1 MNLYRFKTFRTSY
14 FFPQLDDSRNFLY
27 QLYTPYG
34 TLSKVYWWLFRHI
47 FIVRWVNKVSDI
59 DSFFSYTKILELMP
73 FGSQVS
79 FNLGTPTKEQ
89 KISMLGEEPDGK
101 RFFAKYSQKP
111 RAIELSKNE
120 IEILEDLKG
129 TGLTPVLYDYQIGE
143 EFCFFRTSYIEGEIN
158 SSLSLNDAIID
169 YAIKISKNHLQ
180 QGNCEGGLM
189 TGLSHGDF
197 TPWNMLILD
206 GQIRLIDWEYAGI
219 KTLGYD
225 LFTFITQV
233 CDLFNHGK
241 SFKDA
246 VTENTQYLNKYFY
259 SYGIM
264 DWTPYLVSFANSKIE
279 YESNRGYSSCAEKYM
294 CLL

>member
-14 FFPQLDDSRNFLY
+14 FFPQLNDSRSFLY
-27 QLYTPYG
+27 RLYSPFG
-34 TLSKVYWWLFRHI
+34 KISRIYWWLFRQ
-47 FIVRWVNKVSDI
+47 FYLVRWLNKVSDI
-59 DSFFSYTKILELMP
+59 DSVFPYTKIMGLMP
-73 FGSQVS
+73 SGSRVS
-79 FNLGTPTKEQ
+79 FNMGTPSDEQ
-89 KISMLGEEPDGK
+89 KISMLGEEADGK

-111 RAIELSKNE
+111 RAIELTKNE
-120 IEILEDLKG
+120 IEILKDLEG
-129 TGLTPVLYDYQIGE
+129 TGLAPEVYDHLIADD
-143 EFCFFRTSYIEGEIN
+143 FCFFRSSYVDGRNN
-158 SSLSLNDAIID
+158 SSLQLNNAIVDI
-169 YAIKISKNHLQ
+169 AIKISKTHFHQ
-180 QGNCEGGLM
+180 DNCKGRLM

-246 VTENTQYLNKYFY
+246 VTENAQYLNKYFY

-264 DWTPYLVSFANSKIE
+264 DWSPYLVSFANSKIE
-279 YESNRGYSSCAEKYM
+279 YESNRGYSSIAEKFK